1 MGLDYSCYC
10 GIRIELAIGSLPYSQ
25 AIPPAWKSEA
35 SLECRQSG
43 NPTIDPA
50 TDLSGLEVISLRDDP
65 SLEATM

>member
-1 MGLDYSCYC
+1 M
-10 GIRIELAIGSLPYSQ
+10 AIT
-25 AIPPAWKSEA
+25 PAWKSEA